1 MTGVYPQ
8 MTQMDEDGWTELTVI
23 QIERRVQRHEKA
35 GEGWA
40 ERFDSDSEAWLYRNP
55 KALASVR
62 RGLQDVAAGR
72 TRSLGSF
79 AQFAAD
85 DRQR

>member
-1 MTGVYPQ
+1 M
-8 MTQMDEDGWTELTVI
+8 
-23 QIERRVQRHEKA
+23 EKQTKVA
-35 GEGWA
+35 LKI
-40 ERFDSDSEAWLYRNP
+40 SIPDSEAWLYRNR

-62 RGLQDVAAGR
+62 RGLQDAAAGR